1 MIYKLLRLFFPIAA
15 ITCWSV
21 TGSIAQTSVKNYFF
35 GNSLINHLSDTEETA
50 VPYWMAEFAAAAGH
64 SYTADGQWGFLQ
76 QFPSQMPPKPGW
88 SFSNVSSAWPRGGA
102 GFGGGGYNAVVINP
116 ANFVQYQSPTAQ
128 YDGDNPDKLS
138 PVSATLAVFD
148 WVSDQGPD
156 PKYYIYEGWAEL
168 ALFSPEMPPSNRQ
181 LAKYHAYNL
190 GEYHDWYI
198 AYREEVQTRRPEMQ
212 VELIPVASIL
222 ATLFTET
229 ALSGIPVEELY
240 SDTAPHGTA
249 TLYFLAAAITYAG
262 VFDELPMK
270 PEAIPNSIH
279 PLVAANFDVVLDTIA
294 KDMRISHEAAW
305 VPATNAKT
313 VVAPGPLEINALG
326 LANPSLAMG
335 LNGLADWS
343 TQHPFVDLMKTARPW
358 TGHLNG
364 QWGGMTAQELEDQAY
379 LDPEG
384 WLVSMPPE
392 TDSVEAFVLT
402 DQPIEAQSLAGNYR
416 LTYSG
421 EGSFSLSGRA
431 RVYKKSPG
439 EWWFSYTPGDG
450 TVGIAITQTDPNQ
463 VGDYLRNFKIV
474 HEDHIVLDEAGF
486 AFNPRWLAKID
497 DLRLVRFMDWM
508 FTNGSEIESL
518 KDRPLVTDYT
528 YVRRGVP
535 VEVMVELAN
544 IIGTDAWFNMPHKAD
559 DTYMRTFA
567 TYVRDNLDP
576 DLKAYVEYSN
586 ELWNF
591 GFTQA
596 IWSGQMAEKL
606 WGKDAAPD
614 SWIQYAGTRAAEMAR
629 IWQEVYGAEA
639 DDRLVRVIAT
649 HSDWPGLE
657 EGLFQ
662 APLMRAQTPDV
673 PPPVEA
679 FDAYAVTGY
688 FGLELGVEEG
698 PPKVLEWL
706 AESRDKAERDG
717 KELGLKRILLDDYI
731 QAHKFD
737 AAVPK
742 AIDFVKKG
750 SLKHYVTEMLPYQSK
765 VAKANGLELIMY
777 EGGTHIVG
785 IAEWSGNDDLA
796 EFFKYLNY
804 TPEMSDLYR
813 SLLADWKNGGGT
825 LFNAFVDVAPASQF
839 GSWGTLRHLD
849 DSTLRYD
856 TLMEYNTNE
865 PAWWQTRADGAFLH
879 GGTVVGTDGN
889 DNLSGTIKRDN
900 ILAGAGDDILTGL
913 GPADRLHGGAGNDH
927 AILPGG
933 FEAYEYVR
941 DGARLVAS
949 STTSTMILIDV
960 ETFSFA
966 DTPDIVFA
974 VESFF

>member
-1 MIYKLLRLFFPIAA
+1 MFHRLLHLFFAITA
-15 ITCWSV
+15 ITCWSI
-21 TGSIAQTSVKNYFF
+21 TASFAQTSVKNYFF

-64 SYTADGQWGFLQ
+64 TYAVDGQWGFLR
-76 QFPSQMPPKPGW
+76 QFSSQLPPKPGW
-88 SFSNVSSAWPRGGA
+88 SFSNAASAWPRGAA
-102 GFGGGGYNAVVINP
+102 GFGSVGYNAVVINP
-116 ANFVQYQSPTAQ
+116 ANFIQYQGPTAT
-128 YDGDNPDKLS
+128 YEGDNPDKQS

-148 WVSDQGPD
+148 WVSGQSQQ

-168 ALFSPEMPPSNRQ
+168 AQFSSKIPPKNKQ

-190 GEYHDWYI
+190 GEYHDWYV
-198 AYREEVQTRRPEMQ
+198 AYREAVQAQRPGIQ
-212 VELIPVASIL
+212 VELIPVARIF
-222 ATLFTET
+222 AKLFAET
-229 ALSGIPVEELY
+229 ALSGIPAEELY
-240 SDTAPHGTA
+240 TDTAPHGTA
-249 TLYFLAAAITYAG
+249 TLYFLAGAITYAAI
-262 VFDELPMK
+262 FDELPIK
-270 PEAIPNSIH
+270 LETLPTSIH
-279 PLVAANFDVVLDTIA
+279 PLVVENFEMVLDTIA
-294 KDMRISHEAAW
+294 EGLRIPHKAAL
-305 VPATNAKT
+305 
-313 VVAPGPLEINALG
+313 APTSTAQTAMAPIPSEINAFG

-358 TGHLNG
+358 TGHLKG
-364 QWGGMTAQELEDQAY
+364 QWGGMTAQDLEARAY

-384 WLVSMPPE
+384 WLVSIPAE
-392 TDSVEAFVLT
+392 TDRVETFILT
-402 DQPIEAQSLAGNYR
+402 DQPEEAKSLAGNYR

-421 EGSFSLSGRA
+421 EGRFDLSGRA
-431 RVYKKSPG
+431 RVYKKTPG
-439 EWWFSYTPGDG
+439 EWWFSYSPGDG
-450 TVGIAITQTDPNQ
+450 TIGIAITQTDPNQ

-474 HEDHIVLDEAGF
+474 HEDHIALDEAGF
-486 AFNPRWLAKID
+486 IFNPRWLAKID

-508 FTNGSEIESL
+508 FTNGSEAKSL
-518 KDRPLVTDYT
+518 NDWPLVTDYT
-528 YVRRGVP
+528 YVRRGAP
-535 VEVMVELAN
+535 IKVMVELAN

-559 DTYMRTFA
+559 DVYMRTFA
-567 TYVRDNLDP
+567 TYVRDNLNP

-596 IWSGQMAEKL
+596 HWAGQMAEEL
-606 WGKDAAPD
+606 WGQDAAPD
-614 SWIQYAGTRAAEMAR
+614 AWMQYAGTRAAEMAR
-629 IWQEVYGAEA
+629 IWQDVYGAEA
-639 DDRLVRVIAT
+639 DARLVRLIAT

-657 EGLFQ
+657 EGLFH

-673 PPPVEA
+673 PPPVDA

-688 FGLELGVEEG
+688 FGLELGVEDG
-698 PPKVLEWL
+698 PPKVLNWI

-717 KELGLKRILLDDYI
+717 KEQGLKHVFLNDYI

-737 AAVPK
+737 TAVPK
-742 AIDFVKKG
+742 AIDAVQNG
-750 SLKHYVTEMLPYQSK
+750 SLKHYVTEMLPYQDK

-785 IAEWSGNDDLA
+785 IAQWSGNEDLT

-804 TPEMSDLYR
+804 TPEMSDLYK
-813 SLLADWKNGGGT
+813 SLLADWKVGGGT

-849 DSTLRYD
+849 DDTRRYD
-856 TLMEYNTNE
+856 TLMEYNKTQ
-865 PAWWQTRADGAFLH
+865 PAWWETRADGAFLH

-889 DNLSGTIKRDN
+889 DNLSGTIKRDT
-900 ILAGAGDDILTGL
+900 ILAGPGDDILTGL
-913 GPADRLHGGAGNDH
+913 GPADRLHGGAGDDH

-941 DGARLVAS
+941 DGARLIAIS
-949 STTSTMILIDV
+949 PTSTMTLIDV

-974 VESFF
+974 TDSFF